1 MSTTHPIA
9 NEVISNFT
17 KSFQDCSD
25 VKRSLGVV
33 FDNIRARYDENEIEF
48 IEGTAIMDGNDVS
61 ARVYQ
66 NAKYPLNPRIIVR
79 VSNKMTTVK
88 DWRLI

>member
-1 MSTTHPIA
+1 MSNIRPIA

-17 KSFQDCSD
+17 KSFQDCYD
-25 VKRSLGVV
+25 VKRSLGIV

-66 NAKYPLNPRIIVR
+66 NAKYPLNPRIIVK
-79 VSNKMTTVK
+79 VSNGKTTTK
-88 DWRLI
+88 DWRLV